1 MITAGL
7 ILAAI
12 GPAAGVILVPASLM
26 VSLGRGPTAAEVWG
40 SLLLFLGALWAFAA
54 VFSVIVEGRN
64 G

>member
-1 MITAGL
+1 MLTLGL

-26 VSLGRGPTAAEVWG
+26 VSLRREPTAAEVWG

-54 VFSVIVEGRN
+54 VFSVIVEGCN